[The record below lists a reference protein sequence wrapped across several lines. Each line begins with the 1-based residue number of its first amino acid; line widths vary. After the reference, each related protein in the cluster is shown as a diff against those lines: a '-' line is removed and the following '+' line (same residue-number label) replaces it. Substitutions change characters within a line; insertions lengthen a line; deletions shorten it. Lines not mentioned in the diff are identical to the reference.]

1 MLQRVFV
8 GVVIASFAI
17 IAIGWWIACDWAFGT
32 CGALD
37 RSTGSSGCV
46 ARHHVSNFEPLSFV
60 TMAPVDAQHVRLLG
74 MASSRNGL
82 IPSQLVINL
91 QTGAE
96 SGRSELPL
104 GSKGD
109 FKVIPSQHGQ
119 EVAVICVTDETCA
132 AAEPKGVVLSVA
144 SGRVLET
151 LKDADAFSWHFAGE
165 RPQTVLEGAWLSDTV
180 SAEPDMTDGGIILRD
195 ENRVQIDRFSSAP
208 RDGDSAGSRAIAV
221 RVSQSGQYLAL
232 IESAATGGSRISI
245 YDVSS
250 RTLLKTITTGRHS
263 TLEASAIWMPDDQ
276 HLVLLDDGKPS
287 QSGRPSLTTELF
299 VFKVR

>member
-8 GVVIASFAI
+8 GVAIASFAI
-17 IAIGWWIACDWAFGT
+17 ISSGCWIASGWAFGT

-46 ARHHVSNFEPLSFV
+46 ARHHVSNFEPLPFV

-74 MASSRNGL
+74 MVSSRNGL
-82 IPSQLVINL
+82 IPSQPVINL

-119 EVAVICVTDETCA
+119 EVAVICVTDETCE
-132 AAEPKGVVLSVA
+132 AAEPKGVVLSVD

-151 LKDADAFSWHFAGE
+151 LKDADTFSWHFAGE
-165 RPQTVLEGAWLSDTV
+165 RPHTVLEGAWLSDTV
-180 SAEPDMTDGGIILRD
+180 SAEPDMTAGRVILRD
-195 ENRVQIDRFSSAP
+195 ENRVQIDHFSPAP

-245 YDVSS
+245 
-250 RTLLKTITTGRHS
+250 
-263 TLEASAIWMPDDQ
+263 
-276 HLVLLDDGKPS
+276 
-287 QSGRPSLTTELF
+287 
-299 VFKVR
+299 